1 MEERRIPLLCDVEVV
16 LKVVS
21 DEGIYLTD
29 RRIVDVICVNCYG
42 REREIKATLENVLQ
56 LHANQSIIVVIIV

>member
-21 DEGIYLTD
+21 DEVLFLTD
-29 RRIVDVICVNCYG
+29 RRIVDVICVNCNKVQRLY
-42 REREIKATLENVLQ
+42 LL
-56 LHANQSIIVVIIV
+56 